1 MYLTMASSHHTLFD
15 PFLSAQMASLV
26 AWARWQS
33 AESLNPTIQTRLRDL
48 LQAAQRHSPLYGRI
62 LKGRNL
68 ASLALQDLPIMR
80 KADLMAQFTDWVG
93 DASLRLDSLREF
105 LNDPSQIGGAYQE
118 RYLLWESSGSNGEP
132 GIFVQDAR
140 AMAVFDALEYWRRP
154 NLQPLRRLRDPLGR
168 RESIAFVGAIDG
180 HYAGSVTLARL
191 ARLQPAMAS
200 HIHRVSFM
208 QPMEDLVAQLQACQP
223 TVLATYPSLANLLM
237 DEQEAGRLNIAPF
250 EVWLGGESLN
260 TSTQARLTDTW
271 HSPFANTYGCS
282 EFLALATSCP
292 HGHLH
297 FNHDWAILECVD
309 EQGRPVPPGET
320 GSTTLLTNLCNHVQ
334 PIIRYDLGDRITIRP
349 EPCACGSPFP
359 VIEVQGRCS
368 KNLYVHGAQDESI
381 GLSPLALS
389 TLLEESGLVQYQ
401 VHQTTSRKLTLRIPQ
416 HDADHA
422 LLAKRAATRLRAYLK
437 QQGASHVSLGVQ
449 AGTPL
454 FVSRSGKTP
463 QFVHVGQ
470 T

>member
-1 MYLTMASSHHTLFD
+1 MASPHHTLFD
-15 PFLSAQMASLV
+15 PFLSTQMASLV
-26 AWARWQS
+26 AWARWQNT
-33 AESLNPTIQTRLRDL
+33 ESIKVTVQGRLRDL
-48 LQAAQRHSPLYGRI
+48 LQSVQKHSPLYGRI

-68 ASLALQDLPIMR
+68 ATLSLQDLPIMS
-80 KADLMAQFTDWVG
+80 KADLMAQFSDWVA
-93 DASLRLDSLREF
+93 DPNLRLSDLRAF
-105 LNDPSQIGGAYQE
+105 LNDPTQIGSAYQE

-132 GIFVQDAR
+132 GVFVQDAR
-140 AMAVFDALEYWRRP
+140 AMAVFDALEFWRRP

-200 HIHRVSFM
+200 HIHRLSFM

-237 DEQEAGRLNIAPF
+237 DEQEAGRLNIAPT

-260 TSTQARLTDTW
+260 PNTQARLQETW

-282 EFLALATSCP
+282 EFLSLATSCT

-297 FNHDWAILECVD
+297 LNHDWAILESVD
-309 EQGRPVPPGET
+309 DQGRPVPAGET
-320 GSTTLLTNLCNHVQ
+320 GATTLLTNLCNHVQ
-334 PIIRYDLGDRITIRP
+334 PIIRYDLGDRITVRP
-349 EPCACGSPFP
+349 EPCPCGSPFP

-368 KNLYVHGAQDESI
+368 RNLYVEGGQHESI

-401 VHQTTSRKLTLRIPQ
+401 VHQATPRKLTLRIPQ

-463 QFVHVGQ
+463 QFVHAGQ
-470 T
+470 I